1 MLLLLLSRCCGPAD
15 AAGVAA
21 LQLPAHHGV
30 ESDTHTA
37 QHMQRL
43 SSGVQAAGMCRYGA
57 ASREKL
63 LLFPGVARHVRWTHA
78 GLLRCL

>member
-1 MLLLLLSRCCGPAD
+1 MGLLMLLVLLRCNSLHIMVWSR
-15 AAGVAA
+15 
-21 LQLPAHHGV
+21 
-30 ESDTHTA
+30 THTHT
-37 QHMQRL
+37 QHRHMQRL